1 LLLFATL
8 NYMQIIEISPFQAFR
23 RSVVTV
29 MQVVPKELRYVAILT
44 LVGGAGPAI
53 AIWLNKV
60 IIDEITRLLS
70 TGTTQNAIALIL
82 AQPLLLSSIAGSLL
96 VNLVS
101 DAIANIN
108 SFVYTSLRDRIT
120 GFIQGQ
126 VIEKVATFE
135 DIALFETPDLLNLV
149 QLTEKGV
156 QRLPELC
163 IRLVTMLEGIFIFI
177 PAILLSVSL
186 AWWIP
191 LILFICVIPA
201 MYVERKY
208 RKQVWRV
215 EKTQA
220 SVLRE
225 MNLYKTVLTGETYA
239 KELRLFSLQPLLLER
254 WHGLYRTIFKA
265 MEQIRRRGTTAV
277 IGWSLLSG
285 LGFALTYVYV
295 VQGVLGGTH
304 TLGDLA
310 LYTGVI
316 LEVRRSLDNL
326 MSGGSELY
334 NIALATTPIFQLLEL
349 EPQLS
354 RSHSELQSKSVR
366 KAWGEVRESAVKNGN
381 FERNGKNSSAHRQAL
396 VSLNATE
403 YEASQTGIDIK
414 NLSFTYPNSDR
425 AILKNINLTIH
436 PNEMIVLVGENGAG
450 KTTLAKLL
458 CRLYDPSQ
466 GAIIWNG
473 QDLRSLPLEDLRSRI
488 DVVMQD
494 YARFPTTVRENVA
507 FGNLPKMQDDQAI
520 REAIS
525 EAGLARV
532 IEKLDQGLETLLGKQ
547 LEGGID
553 LSGGQWQR
561 LAIAR
566 ALLRLSPAELLIL
579 DEPTANLDP
588 KTEHEIYNILRTLAK
603 GRIAVVV
610 SHRLALAK
618 LADRVVVLEH
628 GQIIEVGTHEELMA
642 LDGQYHLMF
651 TRQASSYN

>member
-1 LLLFATL
+1 
-8 NYMQIIEISPFQAFR
+8 MQIIEISPFQAFR
-23 RSVVTV
+23 RSVATV
-29 MQVVPKELRYVAILT
+29 IQVVPKELRHVTILA

-70 TGTTQNAIALIL
+70 VGTTQNTIALIL

-108 SFVYTSLRDRIT
+108 AFVYTSLRDRIS
-120 GFIQGQ
+120 GFVQGQ

-163 IRLVTMLEGIFIFI
+163 LRLVTLLEGIFIFI
-177 PAILLSVSL
+177 PAILLSASL
-186 AWWIP
+186 AWWVPI
-191 LILFICVIPA
+191 ILFSCVTPV
-201 MYVERKY
+201 MYVQMKY
-208 RKQVWRV
+208 RKQAWGV
-215 EKTQA
+215 ERTQA

-239 KELRLFSLQPLLLER
+239 KEIRLFSLQPLLLER
-254 WHGLYRTIFKA
+254 WHGLYRTIFRA

-285 LGFALTYVYV
+285 LGLALPYIYI
-295 VQGVLGGTH
+295 VQGVLGRTH

-310 LYTGVI
+310 LYTGII
-316 LEVRRSLDNL
+316 LEVRRSLENL

-354 RSHSELQSKSVR
+354 HSHVELQSE
-366 KAWGEVRESAVKNGN
+366 KALGEVKKSAANNRNFEINGN
-381 FERNGKNSSAHRQAL
+381 NSSDRRQVL
-396 VSLNATE
+396 SRLNITKSE
-403 YEASQTGIDIK
+403 TLQTGIDIK

-425 AILKNINLTIH
+425 ATLKNINLMIH

-473 QDLRSLPLEDLRSRI
+473 QELRSLPLEELRSRI

-507 FGNLPKMQDDQAI
+507 FGNLPKMQDDDAI
-520 REAIS
+520 TEAIA

-618 LADRVVVLEH
+618 LADRVIVLEH
-628 GQIIEVGTHEELMA
+628 GQIIEVGTHEELIA
-642 LDGQYHLMF
+642 LGGQYHLMF

>member
-1 LLLFATL
+1 
-8 NYMQIIEISPFQAFR
+8 MQILEISPLQAFR
-23 RSVVTV
+23 RSVATV
-29 MQVVPKELRYVAILT
+29 VQVVPMELRNVAILT
-44 LVGGAGPAI
+44 LLSGASPAI
-53 AIWLNKV
+53 AIWLNKT
-60 IIDEITRLLS
+60 IIDEITELLS
-70 TGTTQNAIALIL
+70 LPTTKNAISLIL
-82 AQPLLLSSIAGSLL
+82 SQPLLLYSVAGLVVLNLLSDALSSIT
-96 VNLVS
+96 
-101 DAIANIN
+101 
-108 SFVYTSLRDRIT
+108 SFVYSSLRDRIL

-163 IRLVTMLEGIFIFI
+163 IRLLSLLQGIFIFI
-177 PAILLSVSL
+177 PAILLSMSL
-186 AWWIP
+186 AWWVP
-191 LILFICVIPA
+191 LILFSCVTPV
-201 MYVERKY
+201 MYVEMKY
-208 RKQVWRV
+208 RKQSWRV
-215 EKTQA
+215 ERTQA
-220 SVLRE
+220 SVARE

-254 WHGLYRTIFKA
+254 WRGLFRTIFRA

-277 IGWSLLSG
+277 ISWSLLSG
-285 LGFALTYVYV
+285 LGLALPYIYV
-295 VQGVLGGTH
+295 VQGVLARTH

-316 LEVRRSLDNL
+316 LEVRRSLENL
-326 MSGGSELY
+326 MSGSSELY
-334 NIALATTPIFQLLEL
+334 NIALATTPIFQLLDL

-354 RSHSELQSKSVR
+354 RSQ
-366 KAWGEVRESAVKNGN
+366 N
-381 FERNGKNSSAHRQAL
+381 FPVNGKNSPHYAVKL
-396 VSLNATE
+396 
-403 YEASQTGIDIK
+403 SQKGIQIE
-414 NLSFTYPNSDR
+414 NLSFIYPNSDR
-425 AILKNINLTIH
+425 PILKDINLTIH

-458 CRLYDPSQ
+458 CRLYDPSG

-473 QDLRSLPLEDLRSRI
+473 QDLRSLPLEEVRSRI

-507 FGNLPKMQDDQAI
+507 FGDLPKMQDDEDI
-520 REAIS
+520 KEAIA
-525 EAGLARV
+525 EAGLTKV
-532 IEKLDQGLETLLGKQ
+532 IEKLDRGLETLLGKQ
-547 LEGGID
+547 LEGGVD

-566 ALLRLSPAELLIL
+566 ALLRLPQTELLIL

-588 KTEHEIYNILRTLAK
+588 KTEHEIYNIFRTLAK
-603 GRIAVVV
+603 GRIAVIV

-628 GQIIEVGTHEELMA
+628 GQIIEVGTHDELMA
-642 LDGQYHLMF
+642 LGGQYHLMF
-651 TRQASSYN
+651 TRQASSYH

>member
-1 LLLFATL
+1 M
-8 NYMQIIEISPFQAFR
+8 MQTIEISPFQAFR
-23 RSVVTV
+23 RSVATV
-29 MQVVPKELRYVAILT
+29 MQVVPKELRYVTILS
-44 LVGGAGPAI
+44 LLGGAGPAI

-60 IIDEITRLLS
+60 IIDEITHLLS
-70 TGTTQNAIALIL
+70 IGTTENAIALIL
-82 AQPLLLSSIAGSLL
+82 SQPLLLSSIAGSLL

-108 SFVYTSLRDRIT
+108 AFVYSSLRDRIS
-120 GFIQGQ
+120 GFVQGL

-186 AWWIP
+186 AWWVP
-191 LILFICVIPA
+191 LILFSCVTPV
-201 MYVERKY
+201 MYVQMKY
-208 RKQVWRV
+208 RKQAWGV
-215 EKTQA
+215 ERTQA

-239 KELRLFSLQPLLLER
+239 KEIRLFSLQPLLLER
-254 WHGLYRTIFKA
+254 WHGLYRTIFRA

-285 LGFALTYVYV
+285 VGLALPYVYV
-295 VQGVLGGTH
+295 VQGVISGTH

-310 LYTGVI
+310 LYTEVI

-354 RSHSELQSKSVR
+354 RSHPELQSKSVT
-366 KAWGEVRESAVKNGN
+366 KVSGKIRESAVNNWNFQKNGN
-381 FERNGKNSSAHRQAL
+381 YPQASL
-396 VSLNATE
+396 GLNATE
-403 YEASQTGIDIK
+403 YKASQIGIYIE
-414 NLSFTYPNSDR
+414 NLSFSYPNSDR
-425 AILKNINLTIH
+425 PILKNINLTIH

-473 QDLRSLPLEDLRSRI
+473 RDLRALPLEDLRSRI

-507 FGNLPKMQDDQAI
+507 FGDLAKMQDDEAI
-520 REAIS
+520 REAIA

-566 ALLRLSPAELLIL
+566 ALLRLSPAELVIL

-588 KTEHEIYNILRTLAK
+588 KTEHEIYNILHSLAK
-603 GRIAVVV
+603 G
-610 SHRLALAK
+610 
-618 LADRVVVLEH
+618 
-628 GQIIEVGTHEELMA
+628 
-642 LDGQYHLMF
+642 
-651 TRQASSYN
+651 

>member
-1 LLLFATL
+1 
-8 NYMQIIEISPFQAFR
+8 MQIIEISPFQAFR
-23 RSVVTV
+23 RSVATV
-29 MQVVPKELRYVAILT
+29 IQVVPKELRYVTILA

-70 TGTTQNAIALIL
+70 AGTTQNAIALIL
-82 AQPLLLSSIAGSLL
+82 SQPLLLSSIAGSLL

-108 SFVYTSLRDRIT
+108 AFVYTSLRDRIT

-163 IRLVTMLEGIFIFI
+163 LRLVTMLEGIFIFI
-177 PAILLSVSL
+177 PAILLSASL

-354 RSHSELQSKSVR
+354 HSHVELQSEKALGKVKKSAANNR
-366 KAWGEVRESAVKNGN
+366 NFEINGN
-381 FERNGKNSSAHRQAL
+381 NSSEHRQVLSRLNTTKSEAL
-396 VSLNATE
+396 
-403 YEASQTGIDIK
+403 QTGIDIK
-414 NLSFTYPNSDR
+414 NLSFTYPNSDAYGGKPR
-425 AILKNINLTIH
+425 TTLKNINLTIH

-473 QDLRSLPLEDLRSRI
+473 QDMRSLPLEDLRSRI

-507 FGNLPKMQDDQAI
+507 FGNLPKMQDDEAI
-520 REAIS
+520 REAIA

-532 IEKLDQGLETLLGKQ
+532 IENLDQGLETLLGKQ

-588 KTEHEIYNILRTLAK
+588 KTEHEIYNILHSLAK

-628 GQIIEVGTHEELMA
+628 GEIIEVGTHEELMA
-642 LDGQYHLMF
+642 LGGQYHLMF

>member
-1 LLLFATL
+1 MLLFATL
-8 NYMQIIEISPFQAFR
+8 KYMQIIEISPFQAFR
-23 RSVVTV
+23 RSVTTV

-44 LVGGAGPAI
+44 LLGGAGPAI
-53 AIWLNKV
+53 AIWLNKT

-82 AQPLLLSSIAGSLL
+82 SQPLLLSSLAGSLL

-135 DIALFETPDLLNLV
+135 DIALFETPDLLNLL
-149 QLTEKGV
+149 QLTEKGM

-163 IRLVTMLEGIFIFI
+163 VRLVMMLEGIFIFI

-191 LILFICVIPA
+191 LILFSCVTPA

-225 MNLYKTVLTGETYA
+225 MNLYKTVLTGEIYA
-239 KELRLFSLQPLLLER
+239 KEIRLFSLQPLLLER
-254 WHGLYRTIFKA
+254 WHGLYRTIFRA

-277 IGWSLLSG
+277 ISWSLLSG
-285 LGFALTYVYV
+285 LGFALPYLYV

-334 NIALATTPIFQLLEL
+334 DIALATTPIFQLLEL

-354 RSHSELQSKSVR
+354 GSQS
-366 KAWGEVRESAVKNGN
+366 KAWGKVKESAVNNQNSQRNGN
-381 FERNGKNSSAHRQAL
+381 RQAL
-396 VSLNATE
+396 SS
-403 YEASQTGIDIK
+403 EALQAGICIE
-414 NLSFTYPNSDR
+414 NLSFTYPNSNHP
-425 AILKNINLTIH
+425 ILKNINLKIH

-473 QDLRSLPLEDLRSRI
+473 QDLRSLPLEELRSRI

-507 FGNLPKMQDDQAI
+507 FGNLPKMQDD
-520 REAIS
+520 EAIGEAIA

-588 KTEHEIYNILRTLAK
+588 KTEHEIYNILRTLAM

-618 LADRVVVLEH
+618 LADRVVVLEN
-628 GQIIEVGTHEELMA
+628 GQIIEVGTHDELIA
-642 LDGQYHLMF
+642 LGGQYHLMF

>member
-1 LLLFATL
+1 
-8 NYMQIIEISPFQAFR
+8 MQIIEISPFQAFR
-23 RSVVTV
+23 RSVTTV

-44 LVGGAGPAI
+44 LLGGAGPAI
-53 AIWLNKV
+53 AIWLNKT

-82 AQPLLLSSIAGSLL
+82 SQPLLLSSLAGSLL

-135 DIALFETPDLLNLV
+135 DIALFETPDLLNLL
-149 QLTEKGV
+149 QLTEKGM

-163 IRLVTMLEGIFIFI
+163 VRLVMMLEGIFIFI

-191 LILFICVIPA
+191 LILFSCVTPA

-225 MNLYKTVLTGETYA
+225 MNLYKTVLTGEIYA
-239 KELRLFSLQPLLLER
+239 KEIRLFSLQPLLLER
-254 WHGLYRTIFKA
+254 WHGLYRTIFRA

-277 IGWSLLSG
+277 ISWSLLSG
-285 LGFALTYVYV
+285 LGFALPYLYV

-334 NIALATTPIFQLLEL
+334 DIALATTPIFQLLEL

-354 RSHSELQSKSVR
+354 GSQS
-366 KAWGEVRESAVKNGN
+366 KAWGKVKESAVNNQNFQRNGN
-381 FERNGKNSSAHRQAL
+381 RQAL
-396 VSLNATE
+396 SS
-403 YEASQTGIDIK
+403 EALQTGICIK
-414 NLSFTYPNSDR
+414 NLSFTYPNSDAYVGKPR
-425 AILKNINLTIH
+425 PILKNINLKIH

-507 FGNLPKMQDDQAI
+507 FGDLPKMQDDAAI
-520 REAIS
+520 REAIA

-588 KTEHEIYNILRTLAK
+588 KTEHEIYNILRTLAM

-628 GQIIEVGTHEELMA
+628 GQIIEVGTHDELIA
-642 LDGQYHLMF
+642 LGGQYHLMF

>member
-1 LLLFATL
+1 
-8 NYMQIIEISPFQAFR
+8 MQIIEISPFQAFR
-23 RSVVTV
+23 RSVATV
-29 MQVVPKELRYVAILT
+29 IQVVPKELRYVTILT
-44 LVGGAGPAI
+44 LLGGAGPAI
-53 AIWLNKV
+53 AIWLNKT

-82 AQPLLLSSIAGSLL
+82 SQPLLLYSIAGSLL

-108 SFVYTSLRDRIT
+108 AFVYTSLRDRIF
-120 GFIQGQ
+120 GFVQGQ

-163 IRLVTMLEGIFIFI
+163 LRLVTMLEGIFIFI

-186 AWWIP
+186 AWWVP
-191 LILFICVIPA
+191 LILFSCVTPV
-201 MYVERKY
+201 MYVQMKY
-208 RKQVWRV
+208 RKQAWGV
-215 EKTQA
+215 ERTQA
-220 SVLRE
+220 SVFRE

-239 KELRLFSLQPLLLER
+239 KEIRLFSLQPLLLER
-254 WHGLYRTIFKA
+254 WHGLYRTIFRA

-285 LGFALTYVYV
+285 FGLALPYIYVI
-295 VQGVLGGTH
+295 QGVLGGTH

-349 EPQLS
+349 EPHLS
-354 RSHSELQSKSVR
+354 RSHAELQSKSVT
-366 KAWGEVRESAVKNGN
+366 KVWEKVRESAANNRNFQRNGN
-381 FERNGKNSSAHRQAL
+381 DRR
-396 VSLNATE
+396 
-403 YEASQTGIDIK
+403 SQTGIDIK
-414 NLSFTYPNSDR
+414 NLSFTYPNSNQP
-425 AILKNINLTIH
+425 ILKNINLTIH

-507 FGNLPKMQDDQAI
+507 FGDLVKMQDDRAI
-520 REAIS
+520 TEAIA
-525 EAGLARV
+525 EAGLTRV
-532 IEKLDQGLETLLGKQ
+532 ISNLDRGLETLLGKQ

-566 ALLRLSPAELLIL
+566 ALLRLSPAELVIL

-588 KTEHEIYNILRTLAK
+588 KTEHEIYNILRNLAK

-628 GQIIEVGTHEELMA
+628 GQIIEVGTHDELMA
-642 LDGQYHLMF
+642 LGGQYHLMF
-651 TRQASSYN
+651 CRQASSYN

>member
-1 LLLFATL
+1 
-8 NYMQIIEISPFQAFR
+8 MQIIEISPFQAFR
-23 RSVVTV
+23 RSVTTV

-44 LVGGAGPAI
+44 LLGGAGPAI
-53 AIWLNKV
+53 AIWLNKT

-82 AQPLLLSSIAGSLL
+82 SQPLLLSSLAGSLL

-135 DIALFETPDLLNLV
+135 DIALFETPDLLNLL
-149 QLTEKGV
+149 QLTEKGM

-163 IRLVTMLEGIFIFI
+163 VRLVMMLEGIFIFI

-191 LILFICVIPA
+191 LILFSCVTPA

-225 MNLYKTVLTGETYA
+225 MNLYKTVLTGEIYA
-239 KELRLFSLQPLLLER
+239 KEIRLFSLQPLLLER
-254 WHGLYRTIFKA
+254 WHGLYRTIFRA

-277 IGWSLLSG
+277 ISWSLLSG
-285 LGFALTYVYV
+285 LGFALPYLYV

-334 NIALATTPIFQLLEL
+334 DIALATTPIFQLLEL

-354 RSHSELQSKSVR
+354 GSQS
-366 KAWGEVRESAVKNGN
+366 KAWGKVKESAVNNQNSQRNGN
-381 FERNGKNSSAHRQAL
+381 RQAL
-396 VSLNATE
+396 SS
-403 YEASQTGIDIK
+403 EALQAGICIE
-414 NLSFTYPNSDR
+414 NLSFTYPNSNHP
-425 AILKNINLTIH
+425 ILKNINLKIH

-473 QDLRSLPLEDLRSRI
+473 QDLRSLPLEELRSRI

-507 FGNLPKMQDDQAI
+507 FGNLPKMQDD
-520 REAIS
+520 EAIGEAIA

-588 KTEHEIYNILRTLAK
+588 KTEHEIYNILRTLAM

-618 LADRVVVLEH
+618 LADRVVVLEN
-628 GQIIEVGTHEELMA
+628 GQIIEVGTHDELIA
-642 LDGQYHLMF
+642 LGGQYHLMF

>member
-1 LLLFATL
+1 M
-8 NYMQIIEISPFQAFR
+8 MQIIEISPFQAFR
-23 RSVVTV
+23 RSVATV
-29 MQVVPKELRYVAILT
+29 MQVVPKELRYVTILT
-44 LVGGAGPAI
+44 LLGGAGPAL

-70 TGTTQNAIALIL
+70 IGTTENAIALIL
-82 AQPLLLSSIAGSLL
+82 SQPLLLSSIAGSLL

-108 SFVYTSLRDRIT
+108 PFVYTSLRDRIS
-120 GFIQGQ
+120 GFVQGQ
-126 VIEKVATFE
+126 VIEKIATFE

-163 IRLVTMLEGIFIFI
+163 MRLVTMLEGVFIFI
-177 PAILLSVSL
+177 PAILLLVSL
-186 AWWIP
+186 AWWVP
-191 LILFICVIPA
+191 LILFSCVTPV
-201 MYVERKY
+201 MYVQIKY
-208 RKQVWRV
+208 RKQVWGV
-215 EKTQA
+215 ERTQA

-239 KELRLFSLQPLLLER
+239 KEIRLFSLQTLLLER
-254 WHGLYRTIFKA
+254 WHGLYRTIFRA
-265 MEQIRRRGTTAV
+265 MQQIRRRGTTAV

-285 LGFALTYVYV
+285 LGLALPYVYV
-295 VQGVLGGTH
+295 VQGVIGGTH

-316 LEVRRSLDNL
+316 LEVRRSLENL

-334 NIALATTPIFQLLEL
+334 NIALATTPIFQLLQL

-354 RSHSELQSKSVR
+354 RSHPELQSKKV
-366 KAWGEVRESAVKNGN
+366 WEEVRESAVNNRNFQKNGN
-381 FERNGKNSSAHRQAL
+381 YSSDHRQVL
-396 VSLNATE
+396 SGVNATE
-403 YEASQTGIDIK
+403 YEASQTGIYIK
-414 NLSFTYPNSDR
+414 NLSFSYPNSDR
-425 AILKNINLTIH
+425 SILKNINLTIH
-436 PNEMIVLVGENGAG
+436 PNEMVVLVGENGAG

-466 GAIIWNG
+466 GVIIWNG
-473 QDLRSLPLEDLRSRI
+473 QDLASLPLEDLRSRI

-507 FGNLPKMQDDQAI
+507 FGDLAKMQDDAAI
-520 REAIS
+520 TEAIA
-525 EAGLARV
+525 EAGLAKV
-532 IEKLDQGLETLLGKQ
+532 IQNLDRGLETLLGKQ

-566 ALLRLSPAELLIL
+566 ALLRLSPAELVIL

-588 KTEHEIYNILRTLAK
+588 KTEHEIYNILQSLAK

-628 GQIIEVGTHEELMA
+628 GQIIEVGTHDELIA
-642 LDGQYHLMF
+642 LGGQYHLMF
-651 TRQASSYN
+651 TRQASSYK

>member
-1 LLLFATL
+1 
-8 NYMQIIEISPFQAFR
+8 MQIIEISPFQAFR
-23 RSVVTV
+23 RSVATV
-29 MQVVPKELRYVAILT
+29 MQVVAKELRYVAILT
-44 LVGGAGPAI
+44 LLSGSSPTI

-60 IIDEITRLLS
+60 LIDEITRLLS
-70 TGTTQNAIALIL
+70 IGTTQNAIALIFS
-82 AQPLLLSSIAGSLL
+82 QPLLLSSIAGSLL

-101 DAIANIN
+101 DAIASIN
-108 SFVYTSLRDRIT
+108 DFVYTSVRDRIL
-120 GFIQGQ
+120 GFVKGQ

-135 DIALFETPDLLNLV
+135 DIALFETPDLLNLI

-156 QRLPELC
+156 QLLPDLC
-163 IRLVTMLEGIFIFI
+163 FSLLTMLEGIFIFI

-186 AWWIP
+186 AWWVP
-191 LILFICVIPA
+191 LILFCCVTPV
-201 MYVERKY
+201 MYVEMKY
-208 RKQVWRV
+208 RKQTWKIER
-215 EKTQA
+215 TQA
-220 SVLRE
+220 SVFRE
-225 MNLYKTVLTGETYA
+225 MNLYNTVLTGETYA

-254 WHGLYRTIFKA
+254 WHRLYHTIFRA

-277 IGWSLLSG
+277 ISWSLLSG
-285 LGFALTYVYV
+285 LGLALPYVYV
-295 VQGVLGGTH
+295 VQGVLGRTH

-316 LEVRRSLDNL
+316 LEVRRSLENL
-326 MSGGSELY
+326 ISGGSELY

-354 RSHSELQSKSVR
+354 RSHSELQSKSVT
-366 KAWGEVRESAVKNGN
+366 KAWREVRELAVNNRNFQRNGN
-381 FERNGKNSSAHRQAL
+381 HHRQAL
-396 VSLNATE
+396 SGLNATE
-403 YEASQTGIDIK
+403 YEALQTGIYIE
-414 NLSFTYPNSDR
+414 NLSFTYPNSDAYGGKPR
-425 AILKNINLTIH
+425 PILKNINLTIH

-488 DVVMQD
+488 DLVMQD

-507 FGNLPKMQDDQAI
+507 FGDLPKMHDDRAI
-520 REAIS
+520 TEAIAK
-525 EAGLARV
+525 AGLAGV
-532 IEKLDQGLETLLGKQ
+532 IQNLDHGLETLLGKQ

-566 ALLRLSPAELLIL
+566 ALLRLSSAELLIL

-628 GQIIEVGTHEELMA
+628 GQIIEVGTHDELIA
-642 LDGQYHLMF
+642 LGGQYHLMF
-651 TRQASSYN
+651 SRQASSYN

>member
-1 LLLFATL
+1 
-8 NYMQIIEISPFQAFR
+8 MI
-23 RSVVTV
+23 
-29 MQVVPKELRYVAILT
+29 QVVPKELRYVTILT
-44 LVGGAGPAI
+44 LMGGAGPAI
-53 AIWLNKV
+53 AIWLNKT

-82 AQPLLLSSIAGSLL
+82 SQPLLLSSIAGSLL

-108 SFVYTSLRDRIT
+108 AFVYSSLRDRIF
-120 GFIQGQ
+120 GFVQGQ

-163 IRLVTMLEGIFIFI
+163 LRLVTMLEGIFIFI

-191 LILFICVIPA
+191 LILFSCVTPV
-201 MYVERKY
+201 MYVQLKY
-208 RKQVWRV
+208 RKQAWGV
-215 EKTQA
+215 ERTQA
-220 SVLRE
+220 SVFRE

-239 KELRLFSLQPLLLER
+239 KEIRLFSLQPLLLER
-254 WHGLYRTIFKA
+254 WHGLYRTIFRA

-285 LGFALTYVYV
+285 FGLALPYIYVI
-295 VQGVLGGTH
+295 QGVLGGTH

-349 EPQLS
+349 EPHLS
-354 RSHSELQSKSVR
+354 RSYGELQSKSVTKVWR
-366 KAWGEVRESAVKNGN
+366 EVRESTANNRNFQRNGN
-381 FERNGKNSSAHRQAL
+381 DRR
-396 VSLNATE
+396 
-403 YEASQTGIDIK
+403 SQTGIDIK
-414 NLSFTYPNSDR
+414 NLSFTYPNSNQP
-425 AILKNINLTIH
+425 ILKNINLTIH

-507 FGNLPKMQDDQAI
+507 FGDLVKMQDDRAI
-520 REAIS
+520 TEAIA
-525 EAGLARV
+525 EAGLTRV
-532 IEKLDQGLETLLGKQ
+532 ISNLDRGLETLLGKQ

-566 ALLRLSPAELLIL
+566 ALLRLSPAELVIL

-588 KTEHEIYNILRTLAK
+588 KTEHEIYNILRNLAK

-628 GQIIEVGTHEELMA
+628 GQIIEVGTHDELMA
-642 LDGQYHLMF
+642 LGGQYHLMF
-651 TRQASSYN
+651 CRQASSYN

>member
-1 LLLFATL
+1 
-8 NYMQIIEISPFQAFR
+8 MQIIEISPLQAFR

-70 TGTTQNAIALIL
+70 AGTTQNAIALIL

-96 VNLVS
+96 INLVS

-108 SFVYTSLRDRIT
+108 PFVYTSLRDRIS
-120 GFIQGQ
+120 GFVQGQ
-126 VIEKVATFE
+126 VIEKIATFE

-163 IRLVTMLEGIFIFI
+163 LRLVTMLEGVFIFI
-177 PAILLSVSL
+177 PAILLLVSL
-186 AWWIP
+186 AWWVP
-191 LILFICVIPA
+191 LILFSCITPV
-201 MYVERKY
+201 MYVQIKY
-208 RKQVWRV
+208 RKQVWVV

-239 KELRLFSLQPLLLER
+239 KEIRLFSLQPLLLER
-254 WHGLYRTIFKA
+254 WYGLYRTIFRA
-265 MEQIRRRGTTAV
+265 MEQIRLRGTTAV

-285 LGFALTYVYV
+285 LGLALPYVYV

-316 LEVRRSLDNL
+316 LEVRRSLENL

-334 NIALATTPIFQLLEL
+334 NIALVTTPIFQLLEL

-354 RSHSELQSKSVR
+354 HSQSKSVT
-366 KAWGEVRESAVKNGN
+366 KAWGEVRKSAVKNRNFQKNGN
-381 FERNGKNSSAHRQAL
+381 HHRQAL
-396 VSLNATE
+396 SGVNATE
-403 YEASQTGIDIK
+403 YEAAQTGIYIK
-414 NLSFTYPNSDR
+414 NLSFTYPNSNS

-507 FGNLPKMQDDQAI
+507 FGNLPKMQDDEAI
-520 REAIS
+520 REAIA

-532 IEKLDQGLETLLGKQ
+532 IEKLDHGLETLLGKQ

-628 GQIIEVGTHEELMA
+628 GQIIEVGTHDELIA
-642 LDGQYHLMF
+642 LGGQYHLMF

>member
-1 LLLFATL
+1 
-8 NYMQIIEISPFQAFR
+8 MQIIEISPFQAFR
-23 RSVVTV
+23 RSVATV
-29 MQVVPKELRYVAILT
+29 MQVVPKELRYVTILA

-70 TGTTQNAIALIL
+70 IGTTENAIALIL
-82 AQPLLLSSIAGSLL
+82 SQPLLLSSIAGSLL

-108 SFVYTSLRDRIT
+108 PFVYTSLRDRIS
-120 GFIQGQ
+120 GFVQGQ
-126 VIEKVATFE
+126 VIEKIATFE

-163 IRLVTMLEGIFIFI
+163 MRLVTMLEGVFIFI
-177 PAILLSVSL
+177 PAILLLVSL
-186 AWWIP
+186 AWWVP
-191 LILFICVIPA
+191 LILFSCITPV
-201 MYVERKY
+201 MYVQIKY
-208 RKQVWRV
+208 RKQVWGV
-215 EKTQA
+215 ERTQA

-239 KELRLFSLQPLLLER
+239 KEIRLFSLQTLLLER
-254 WHGLYRTIFKA
+254 WHGLYRTIFRA

-285 LGFALTYVYV
+285 LGLALPYIYV
-295 VQGVLGGTH
+295 VQGVIGGTH

-316 LEVRRSLDNL
+316 LQVHRSLENL

-354 RSHSELQSKSVR
+354 RSHLELQSKSVT
-366 KAWGEVRESAVKNGN
+366 KVSGGVRESAVNNRNFEKNGN
-381 FERNGKNSSAHRQAL
+381 HQQVLSG
-396 VSLNATE
+396 LNATD
-403 YEASQTGIDIK
+403 YEASQTGIYIE
-414 NLSFTYPNSDR
+414 NLSFSYPNSDVYGGKPR
-425 AILKNINLTIH
+425 SILKNINLTIH

-458 CRLYDPSQ
+458 CRLYDPNQ

-507 FGNLPKMQDDQAI
+507 FGDLAKMQDD
-520 REAIS
+520 EAIAS
-525 EAGLARV
+525 VIGEAGLVGV
-532 IEKLDQGLETLLGKQ
+532 IEKLDHGLETLLGKQ

-566 ALLRLSPAELLIL
+566 ALLRLSPAELVIL

-588 KTEHEIYNILRTLAK
+588 KTEHEIYNILHSLAK

-628 GQIIEVGTHEELMA
+628 GQIIEVGTHDELMA
-642 LDGQYHLMF
+642 LGGQYHLMF

>member
-1 LLLFATL
+1 
-8 NYMQIIEISPFQAFR
+8 MQIIEISPFQAFR
-23 RSVVTV
+23 RSVATV
-29 MQVVPKELRYVAILT
+29 IQVVPKELRYVTILT
-44 LVGGAGPAI
+44 LLGGAGPAI
-53 AIWLNKV
+53 AIWLNKT

-82 AQPLLLSSIAGSLL
+82 SQPLLLSSIAGSLL

-108 SFVYTSLRDRIT
+108 AFVYSSLRDRIL
-120 GFIQGQ
+120 GFVQGQ

-163 IRLVTMLEGIFIFI
+163 LRLVTMLEGIFIFI

-191 LILFICVIPA
+191 LILFSCVTPV
-201 MYVERKY
+201 MYVQVKY
-208 RKQVWRV
+208 RKQAWGV
-215 EKTQA
+215 ERTQA

-239 KELRLFSLQPLLLER
+239 KEIRLFSLQPLLLER
-254 WHGLYRTIFKA
+254 WHGLYRTIFRA

-285 LGFALTYVYV
+285 FGLALPYIYVI
-295 VQGVLGGTH
+295 QGVLGGTH

-354 RSHSELQSKSVR
+354 HSHAELQSKSVT
-366 KAWGEVRESAVKNGN
+366 KIWGEVRESAANNRNFQRNGN
-381 FERNGKNSSAHRQAL
+381 DRR
-396 VSLNATE
+396 
-403 YEASQTGIDIK
+403 SQTGIDIK
-414 NLSFTYPNSDR
+414 NLSFTYPNSNQP
-425 AILKNINLTIH
+425 ILKNINLTIH

-507 FGNLPKMQDDQAI
+507 FGDLLKIKDDDPI
-520 REAIS
+520 MEAMPAAGYAYA

-532 IEKLDQGLETLLGKQ
+532 ISNLDRGLETLLGKQ

-561 LAIAR
+561 LA
-566 ALLRLSPAELLIL
+566 
-579 DEPTANLDP
+579 
-588 KTEHEIYNILRTLAK
+588 
-603 GRIAVVV
+603 
-610 SHRLALAK
+610 
-618 LADRVVVLEH
+618 
-628 GQIIEVGTHEELMA
+628 
-642 LDGQYHLMF
+642 
-651 TRQASSYN
+651 

>member
-1 LLLFATL
+1 
-8 NYMQIIEISPFQAFR
+8 MQIIEISPFQAFR
-23 RSVVTV
+23 RSVTTV

-44 LVGGAGPAI
+44 LLGGAGPAI
-53 AIWLNKV
+53 AIWLNKT

-82 AQPLLLSSIAGSLL
+82 SQPLLLSSLAGSLL

-135 DIALFETPDLLNLV
+135 DIALFETPDLLNLL
-149 QLTEKGV
+149 QLTEKGM

-163 IRLVTMLEGIFIFI
+163 VRLVMMLEGIFIFI

-191 LILFICVIPA
+191 LILFSCVTPA

-225 MNLYKTVLTGETYA
+225 MNLYKTVLTGEIYA
-239 KELRLFSLQPLLLER
+239 KEIRLFSLQPLLLER
-254 WHGLYRTIFKA
+254 WHGLYRTIFRA

-277 IGWSLLSG
+277 ISWSLLSG
-285 LGFALTYVYV
+285 LGFALPYLYV

-334 NIALATTPIFQLLEL
+334 DIALATTPIFQLLEL

-354 RSHSELQSKSVR
+354 GSQS
-366 KAWGEVRESAVKNGN
+366 KAWGKVKESAVNNQNFQRNGN
-381 FERNGKNSSAHRQAL
+381 RQAL
-396 VSLNATE
+396 SS
-403 YEASQTGIDIK
+403 EALQTGICIE

-425 AILKNINLTIH
+425 PILKNINLKIH

-473 QDLRSLPLEDLRSRI
+473 QDLRRRS
-488 DVVMQD
+488 
-494 YARFPTTVRENVA
+494 P
-507 FGNLPKMQDDQAI
+507 P
-520 REAIS
+520 
-525 EAGLARV
+525 
-532 IEKLDQGLETLLGKQ
+532 
-547 LEGGID
+547 
-553 LSGGQWQR
+553 
-561 LAIAR
+561 
-566 ALLRLSPAELLIL
+566 
-579 DEPTANLDP
+579 
-588 KTEHEIYNILRTLAK
+588 
-603 GRIAVVV
+603 
-610 SHRLALAK
+610 
-618 LADRVVVLEH
+618 
-628 GQIIEVGTHEELMA
+628 
-642 LDGQYHLMF
+642 
-651 TRQASSYN
+651 

>member
-1 LLLFATL
+1 
-8 NYMQIIEISPFQAFR
+8 MQIIEISPFQAFR
-23 RSVVTV
+23 RSVATV
-29 MQVVPKELRYVAILT
+29 IQVVPKELRYVTILA
-44 LVGGAGPAI
+44 LLGGAGPAI

-70 TGTTQNAIALIL
+70 AGTTQNAIALIL

-135 DIALFETPDLLNLV
+135 DIALFETPDLLNLL

-163 IRLVTMLEGIFIFI
+163 VRLVMMLEGIFIFI

-191 LILFICVIPA
+191 LILFICVTPG

-239 KELRLFSLQPLLLER
+239 KEIRLFSLQPLLLER
-254 WHGLYRTIFKA
+254 WHGLYRTIFRA

-277 IGWSLLSG
+277 ISWSLLSG
-285 LGFALTYVYV
+285 LGFALPYVYV

-334 NIALATTPIFQLLEL
+334 DIALATTPIFQLLEL

-354 RSHSELQSKSVR
+354 HSQSKSVT
-366 KAWGEVRESAVKNGN
+366 KAWGEVRESAVKNRN
-381 FERNGKNSSAHRQAL
+381 FQKNGKNSSDRRQVL
-396 VSLNATE
+396 PGINTTE
-403 YEASQTGIDIK
+403 YEASETGIDIK

-425 AILKNINLTIH
+425 AILKNINLAIH

-507 FGNLPKMQDDQAI
+507 FGNLPKMQDDEAI
-520 REAIS
+520 REAIA

-532 IEKLDQGLETLLGKQ
+532 IEKLDRGLETLLGKQ

-628 GQIIEVGTHEELMA
+628 GQIIEVGTHDELMA
-642 LDGQYHLMF
+642 QGGQYHLMF

>member
-1 LLLFATL
+1 
-8 NYMQIIEISPFQAFR
+8 MQIIEISPFQAFR
-23 RSVVTV
+23 RSVATV
-29 MQVVPKELRYVAILT
+29 IQVVPKELRYVTILT
-44 LVGGAGPAI
+44 LMGGAGPAI
-53 AIWLNKV
+53 AIWLNKT

-82 AQPLLLSSIAGSLL
+82 SQPLLLSSIAGSLL

-108 SFVYTSLRDRIT
+108 AFVYSSLRDRVF
-120 GFIQGQ
+120 GFVQGQ

-163 IRLVTMLEGIFIFI
+163 LRLVTMLEGIFIFI

-191 LILFICVIPA
+191 LILFSCVTPVI
-201 MYVERKY
+201 YVQVKY
-208 RKQVWRV
+208 RKQAWGV
-215 EKTQA
+215 ERTQA
-220 SVLRE
+220 SVFRE

-239 KELRLFSLQPLLLER
+239 KEIRLFSLQPLLLER
-254 WHGLYRTIFKA
+254 WHGLYRTIFRA

-285 LGFALTYVYV
+285 LGLALPYIYVI
-295 VQGVLGGTH
+295 QGVLGGTH

-316 LEVRRSLDNL
+316 LEVHRSLDNL

-354 RSHSELQSKSVR
+354 SSHAELQSKSVT
-366 KAWGEVRESAVKNGN
+366 KVWGEVKESAANNRNFQRNGN
-381 FERNGKNSSAHRQAL
+381 DRR
-396 VSLNATE
+396 
-403 YEASQTGIDIK
+403 SQTGIDIK
-414 NLSFTYPNSDR
+414 NLSFTYPNSNQP
-425 AILKNINLTIH
+425 ILKNINLTIH

-507 FGNLPKMQDDQAI
+507 FGDLLKIKDDDAI
-520 REAIS
+520 REAIA

-532 IEKLDQGLETLLGKQ
+532 ISNLDRGLETLLGKQ

-566 ALLRLSPAELLIL
+566 ALLRLSPAELVIL

-588 KTEHEIYNILRTLAK
+588 KTEHEIYNILRNLAQ

-628 GQIIEVGTHEELMA
+628 GQIIEVGTHDELMA
-642 LDGQYHLMF
+642 LGGQYHLMF
-651 TRQASSYN
+651 CRQASSYN

>member
-1 LLLFATL
+1 
-8 NYMQIIEISPFQAFR
+8 MQIIEISPFQAFR
-23 RSVVTV
+23 RSVATV
-29 MQVVPKELRYVAILT
+29 IQVVPKELRYVTILA

-70 TGTTQNAIALIL
+70 VETTQNAIALIL

-108 SFVYTSLRDRIT
+108 AFVYTSLRDRIS
-120 GFIQGQ
+120 GFVQGQ

-163 IRLVTMLEGIFIFI
+163 LRLVTLLEGIFIFI
-177 PAILLSVSL
+177 PAILLSASL
-186 AWWIP
+186 AWWVPI
-191 LILFICVIPA
+191 ILFSCVTPV
-201 MYVERKY
+201 MYVQMKY
-208 RKQVWRV
+208 RKQAWGV
-215 EKTQA
+215 ERTQA

-225 MNLYKTVLTGETYA
+225 MNLYKTVLTGEIYA
-239 KELRLFSLQPLLLER
+239 KEIRLFSLQPLLLER
-254 WHGLYRTIFKA
+254 WHGLYRTIFRA

-285 LGFALTYVYV
+285 LGLALPYIYI
-295 VQGVLGGTH
+295 VQGVLGRTH

-316 LEVRRSLDNL
+316 LEVRRSLENL

-354 RSHSELQSKSVR
+354 HSHVELQSE
-366 KAWGEVRESAVKNGN
+366 KALGTVKKSAVKNRN
-381 FERNGKNSSAHRQAL
+381 FEINGNNSSDRRQVLSRLNTTKSEAL
-396 VSLNATE
+396 
-403 YEASQTGIDIK
+403 QTGIDIK

-425 AILKNINLTIH
+425 ATLKNINLTIH

-473 QDLRSLPLEDLRSRI
+473 QELRSLPLEELRSRI

-507 FGNLPKMQDDQAI
+507 FGNLPKMQDDAAI
-520 REAIS
+520 TEAIA

-532 IEKLDQGLETLLGKQ
+532 IQKLDHGLETLLGKQ

-628 GQIIEVGTHEELMA
+628 GQIIEVGTHEELIA
-642 LDGQYHLMF
+642 LGGQYHLMF